1 MSFQKFIA
9 RKSFVAEL
17 IELLQLKTDS
27 HGAVCVNTNS
37 VEKLDSFYDQIDQ
50 YDKDNK

>member
-1 MSFQKFIA
+1 MSFQKFA
-9 RKSFVAEL
+9 ERKAFVADL

-50 YDKDNK
+50 YDQDNK